1 MEKKKVLIIKGSE
14 RKGSYTNQ
22 LCHEIETFFCG
33 EEISIFDAYKEN
45 FLPCN
50 GCNYCENKGKCVNRD
65 LDCFFEQFENA
76 DLIFIASPVYNGTF
90 SAPVKAL
97 IDRFQVY
104 YTNFYANGKTQ
115 QIKKRRKAY
124 LIVASGRDGVAS
136 FEYMKTQLRFAFSI
150 LNIQFAGAVLCSFT
164 DTQPTYEKTL
174 EELKRSLE
182 ND

>member
-1 MEKKKVLIIKGSE
+1 MEKKKILIIKGSE
-14 RKGSYTNQ
+14 RKDSYTNK
-22 LCHEIETFFCG
+22 LCSEVEKFFCN
-33 EEISIFDAYKEN
+33 EDVFIFDAYKEK

-50 GCNYCENKGKCVNRD
+50 GCNYCEKNGKCKNRD
-65 LDCFFEQFENA
+65 LDEFFEKFENV

-115 QIKKRRKAY
+115 QIKKSRKAY
-124 LIVASGRDGVAS
+124 LIVASGRDGITS
-136 FEYMKTQLRFAFSI
+136 FEYMKTQLKFAFSI
-150 LNIQFAGAVLCSFT
+150 LNIRFAGSVLCSFT
-164 DTQPTYEKTL
+164 DTQPTYEQAL

-182 ND
+182 NE